1 METINL
7 IPIHKIVATLMWIK
21 KQTQ

>member
-7 IPIHKIVATLMWIK
+7 IPIHKSVATLMWIK